1 MLDGQLISL
10 GPVVPA
16 DFQNLFR
23 WADDL
28 EAARLNEPYRPAVWK
43 NQEELWFNVGKDPS
57 RVFFAIRK
65 VGTQPIIGYVQIH
78 GIDAVHRSAMMGLRI
93 GDAGERG
100 KGYGREAL
108 ELAVQYCWNHLNL
121 SKIGLVVFA
130 VNERAIKLYSEYG
143 FEKEGHLKRGVFIDG
158 KWVDVV
164 LMGLMHPSRL
174 V

>member
-1 MLDGQLISL
+1 MLVGRLISL

-65 VGTQPIIGYVQIH
+65 AQTQPIIGFVQIH
-78 GIDAVHRSAMMGLRI
+78 GIDPVHRSAMMGLRI
-93 GDAGERG
+93 GDAVERG
-100 KGYGREAL
+100 KGYGRDAL
-108 ELAVQYCWNHLNL
+108 ELAVSYCWNHLNL
-121 SKIGLVVFA
+121 SRIGLVVFA
-130 VNERAIKLYSEYG
+130 NNERAIKLYSAFG
-143 FEKEGHLKRGVFIDG
+143 FAQEGYLKRGVFIDG
-158 KWVDVV
+158 KWLDVV
-164 LMGLMHPSRL
+164 LMALLHPSRL
-174 V
+174 S